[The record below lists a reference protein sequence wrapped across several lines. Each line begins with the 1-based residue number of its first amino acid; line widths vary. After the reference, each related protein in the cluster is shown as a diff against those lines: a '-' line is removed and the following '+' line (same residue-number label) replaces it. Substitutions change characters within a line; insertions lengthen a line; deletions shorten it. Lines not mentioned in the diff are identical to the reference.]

1 LRVSRQDSI
10 IRASEVSQY
19 AFCAQAWWL
28 GRVKGYRSTNVR
40 AMRQGRARHEAHGRA
55 VEGFHLLRRL
65 AVALVVLA
73 GVLLIV
79 WLLWVLGG

>member
-1 LRVSRQDSI
+1 VGQQDPV

-19 AFCAQAWWL
+19 VFCARAWWM

-55 VEGFHLLRRL
+55 VEGYHVWRRL
-65 AVALVVLA
+65 AIALMALA
-73 GVLLIV
+73 VVLLIV
-79 WLLWVLGG
+79 WLLSGLGG